1 MEPYLSLLALLLPLH
16 ALSLRAVGLYEYRH
30 ERTKADEA
38 FAVLQGA
45 TLATLLL
52 VAGTFFFRTFS
63 YSRWFMLVFWAFD
76 VVAVFGVRLAIRDVV
91 RALRRHGRF
100 VRRALVVGAGELGQE
115 VIRRLR
121 GHPEFGVRIVGY
133 LDDRIPVG
141 ERIEG
146 KEVLGGCEAVTRV
159 LADYR
164 VDQIFLA
171 LPLEAHHEVLKV
183 LNAIEGEL
191 VDVKMVPDVLQFVT
205 LRAAV
210 EELEGLPVISLAQ
223 SPIIGWA
230 RLLKRGTD
238 LALAS
243 LGLVLL
249 APVLGADRPRDPA
262 DVAGVR
268 LLPPG
273 AHGARRALLRHPE
286 VPHDAR
292 RGRGRLGPGVGA
304 PGRPP
309 GDPVRADAPALL
321 ARRAAAA
328 LERPHRGDEPGRA
341 AAGAPVLRPPVQDAD
356 PAVHAA
362 PQGQVRAHGMGAG
375 QRAPGGHLHREA
387 DRVRSLLH
395 PELVAGARREDHDP
409 HALPRVAASPPG
421 VRARCGGRTDTMRG
435 LILSGGRGT
444 RLRPITYTSAKQL
457 VPVANKPILFYGL
470 EALAA
475 SGLEEIG
482 IVVGDTHQEIRDA
495 VGDGSRWGVR
505 VTYIP
510 QTPRSD
516 WPTPS

>member
-1 MEPYLSLLALLLPLH
+1 MIPAPLGIPPMEPYLSLLALLLPLH

-38 FAVLQGA
+38 FVVLQGA

-115 VIRRLR
+115 VVRRLR
-121 GHPEFGVRIVGY
+121 GHPEFGVRVVGY

-238 LALAS
+238 LALAA

-249 APVLGADRPRDPA
+249 APDPRADRPRDPA

-273 AHGARRALLRHPE
+273 AHGARRALVRHRQ

-292 RGRGRLGPGVGA
+292 GRRGATRA
-304 PGRPP
+304 PC
-309 GDPVRADAPALL
+309 
-321 ARRAAAA
+321 
-328 LERPHRGDEPGRA
+328 GRA
-341 AAGAPVLRPPVQDAD
+341 AATAGRP
-356 PAVHAA
+356 
-362 PQGQVRAHGMGAG
+362 G
-375 QRAPGGHLHREA
+375 
-387 DRVRSLLH
+387 
-395 PELVAGARREDHDP
+395 
-409 HALPRVAASPPG
+409 
-421 VRARCGGRTDTMRG
+421 
-435 LILSGGRGT
+435 SGGCSGASRSTSCPSSGTCSRGT
-444 RLRPITYTSAKQL
+444 
-457 VPVANKPILFYGL
+457 
-470 EALAA
+470 
-475 SGLEEIG
+475 
-482 IVVGDTHQEIRDA
+482 
-495 VGDGSRWGVR
+495 
-505 VTYIP
+505 
-510 QTPRSD
+510 
-516 WPTPS
+516 

>member
-1 MEPYLSLLALLLPLH
+1 VLKERRLWLVLALAAGDALAGAVALIAAYFVRFRADMIPAPLGIPPMEPYLLLLALLLPLH

-38 FAVLQGA
+38 FVVLQGV

-52 VAGTFFFRTFS
+52 VAGTFFLRSFS

-100 VRRALVVGAGELGQE
+100 VRRALVVGAGDLGQE
-115 VIRRLR
+115 VTRRLR
-121 GHPEFGVRIVGY
+121 GHPEFGVRVVGY

-230 RLLKRGTD
+230 RLLKRGMD
-238 LALAS
+238 LLLAT

-249 APVLGADRPRDPA
+249 APVLGAIA
-262 DVAGVR
+262 LTIR
-268 LLPPG
+268 LTSPG
-273 AHGARRALLRHPE
+273 SVFYRQERTGLDGRSFDIVKFRTMPE
-286 VPHDAR
+286 GTEGGSGPVWAR
-292 RGRGRLGPGVGA
+292 RG
-304 PGRPP
+304 
-309 GDPVRADAPALL
+309 D
-321 ARRAAAA
+321 RRATRFGRM
-328 LERPHRGDEPGRA
+328 LRRFSIDELPQLWNVLTGDMSLVGPRPERPFFVHQFKTRIPQYMLRHKVKAGLTGWAQVNGLRGDTSLEKRIEYDLYYIQNWSLALDLKIMILTLYRA
-341 AAGAPVLRPPVQDAD
+341 WQHR
-356 PAVHAA
+356 
-362 PQGQVRAHGMGAG
+362 
-375 QRAPGGHLHREA
+375 HL
-387 DRVRSLLH
+387 
-395 PELVAGARREDHDP
+395 G
-409 HALPRVAASPPG
+409 
-421 VRARCGGRTDTMRG
+421 
-435 LILSGGRGT
+435 
-444 RLRPITYTSAKQL
+444 
-457 VPVANKPILFYGL
+457 
-470 EALAA
+470 
-475 SGLEEIG
+475 
-482 IVVGDTHQEIRDA
+482 
-495 VGDGSRWGVR
+495 
-505 VTYIP
+505 
-510 QTPRSD
+510 
-516 WPTPS
+516 